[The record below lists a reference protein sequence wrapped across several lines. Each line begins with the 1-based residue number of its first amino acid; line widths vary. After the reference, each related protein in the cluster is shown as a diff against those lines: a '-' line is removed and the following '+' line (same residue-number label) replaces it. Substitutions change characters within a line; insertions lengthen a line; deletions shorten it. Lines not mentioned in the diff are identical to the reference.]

1 MKEVFGEPVSD
12 PMTTEKNIPIPEYI
26 KNWKR

>member
-1 MKEVFGEPVSD
+1 MKEIFEEPVAD

-26 KNWKR
+26 KKWKR